1 MKELLVVVLILFASP
16 RGVEAADCPDAA
28 VVVVASVFSTL
39 AVVFIVLGIIA
50 FLIWK
55 RRRDISRPEKLRPE
69 GDSEAGSPVHL
80 GYANPAFEKGEKDPE
95 NGGTGVPGYV
105 ACKDNPDNKQKSP
118 IRSILDKE
126 MAKKTWS
133 SLPKSD
139 LPGINRQN
147 SVGSLDRNFSG
158 GEPDVVSVWLTSQDF
173 IGLGFN
179 IAGSM
184 RDGIYVSQ
192 VHNRGPAIESGKFK
206 IGDRILSVTVSFE
219 NMVYEDA
226 LTILS
231 YASPY
236 PVNIC
241 LQKQDQMPK
250 SRRMS
255 TTKTNLNHPLYRS
268 QSVDALHGIGKEPIF
283 QPKRSLSEMRSDKRD
298 SPKLI
303 HVNRPI
309 LEKIVSEESNG
320 PPVKYEPPVQSVS
333 PVSTAEVTV
342 HRDDS
347 RSDVRQVLSF
357 DKQFSVETGMPN
369 ATLDLNN
376 VSENKKDTR
385 LANVDRG
392 GVDELDSSAQARQNQ
407 VPNQTDF
414 ANIFDTLTE
423 QDKLDVIR
431 LSYEDTFNDTSNV
444 VEAEITPT
452 VSNGELKSAP
462 VKPERKK
469 KRSSSS
475 SSLDGDTQMSPRT
488 SNIEEDDVMTSLLL
502 PPSEA
507 PPPVP
512 EDDHEEFEADEDVI
526 TPQTKTRIISVNT
539 DKIIFEPLS
548 PAQLDISD
556 ASIDKT
562 IIDRDDS
569 SIDGDKTLVNSPERI
584 NRSPSPDEE
593 PVQEDE
599 IAPIRKMKGELE
611 ISPFVIVTEKEKHDV
626 TSSVESVKVDLEAG
640 NQKSEEFKNDDK
652 TDDFEKEFPNLDMN
666 LDFEADS
673 VLFKESFP
681 SQNTKEKD
689 SGMSYDISVTE
700 LESMESKMREE
711 IAKQN
716 ESKRGSGGIAFEV
729 RDDFTNGVQQT
740 ITTKS
745 VHRTSSYELTRNTD
759 SPIDRLIQNDRATS
773 MKLDTN
779 KSSDFDDGLDWSGKR
794 LVRSGSFSEIPQDNS
809 IKNWT
814 DNQTFDD
821 DVIKED
827 LDSTNLKKLTR
838 ATEYKAKSKE
848 NDSDSDSRCRSL
860 SSSSNDSS
868 PERKSYDVTNGPD
881 DGLGSSPDTD
891 TLKINPTSKNELIST
906 VPVYNENGQSITV
919 TLNTSIDNDADC

>member
-1 MKELLVVVLILFASP
+1 
-16 RGVEAADCPDAA
+16 
-28 VVVVASVFSTL
+28 
-39 AVVFIVLGIIA
+39 
-50 FLIWK
+50 
-55 RRRDISRPEKLRPE
+55 
-69 GDSEAGSPVHL
+69 
-80 GYANPAFEKGEKDPE
+80 
-95 NGGTGVPGYV
+95 
-105 ACKDNPDNKQKSP
+105 
-118 IRSILDKE
+118 
-126 MAKKTWS
+126 
-133 SLPKSD
+133 
-139 LPGINRQN
+139 
-147 SVGSLDRNFSG
+147 
-158 GEPDVVSVWLTSQDF
+158 
-173 IGLGFN
+173 
-179 IAGSM
+179 
-184 RDGIYVSQ
+184 
-192 VHNRGPAIESGKFK
+192 
-206 IGDRILSVTVSFE
+206 
-219 NMVYEDA
+219 
-226 LTILS
+226 
-231 YASPY
+231 
-236 PVNIC
+236 
-241 LQKQDQMPK
+241 
-250 SRRMS
+250 MS
-255 TTKTNLNHPLYRS
+255 TTKTSLNHPLYRS

-283 QPKRSLSEMRSDKRD
+283 HPKRSLSEMRSDKRD

-303 HVNRPI
+303 HVSRPI
-309 LEKIVSEESNG
+309 LEKEVSEESNVS
-320 PPVKYEPPVQSVS
+320 PVKYEQPAQNVS

-347 RSDVRQVLSF
+347 RSDVRQVLGF
-357 DKQFSVETGMPN
+357 DKQFSVDTGMPN

-376 VSENKKDTR
+376 VSENKTDTR
-385 LANVDRG
+385 LANVERG
-392 GVDELDSSAQARQNQ
+392 GVDELDNSAQASQNQ
-407 VPNQTDF
+407 MPNQTDF

-475 SSLDGDTQMSPRT
+475 SSLDGDSQMSPRI

-526 TPQTKTRIISVNT
+526 KPQTKTRIISVNT
-539 DKIIFEPLS
+539 DKIVFEPMS

-569 SIDGDKTLVNSPERI
+569 SFDGDKTLVNSPERI
-584 NRSPSPDEE
+584 NRPPSPDEE

-599 IAPIRKMKGELE
+599 IAPIQRMKGELE
-611 ISPFVIVTEKEKHDV
+611 LSPFIIVTEKGKHDV
-626 TSSVESVKVDLEAG
+626 TVDGNSSVENIKVDMEAG
-640 NQKSEEFKNDDK
+640 NQKSEEIKNVSEQNK
-652 TDDFEKEFPNLDMN
+652 DDFEKDFPNLDMN
-666 LDFEADS
+666 LNFEADS
-673 VLFKESFP
+673 VLFKETFP
-681 SQNTKEKD
+681 SQNTKERD

-745 VHRTSSYELTRNTD
+745 VHRTSSYELMRNTE
-759 SPIDRLIQNDRATS
+759 SPVERLIQNDRAAS

-779 KSSDFDDGLDWSGKR
+779 RSSEFEGGLDWSGKR

-809 IKNWT
+809 VKNWT

-821 DVIKED
+821 DVIEQHIKEDIKED
-827 LDSTNLKKLTR
+827 LDSTNLKKLAR
-838 ATEYKAKSKE
+838 ATEYKAKSKA

-860 SSSSNDSS
+860 SSSSSDSS

-881 DGLGSSPDTD
+881 DGLGSSPDTE
-891 TLKINPTSKNELIST
+891 TLKINPASKNEIISS
-906 VPVYNENGQSITV
+906 VPVYNENGQSIAV
-919 TLNTSIDNDADC
+919 TLNTSMDNDADC